1 MVVFSD
7 LEVSVRGAT
16 AEASASQR
24 AALDRDGYAIVSA
37 VVQHHELDAIWRYRA
52 EPTLREH
59 GVLIDN
65 PTSWDT
71 GSPLWALLDERKAYR
86 NREGAQLQT
95 ASTEHFDVLDRAP
108 ELERSLGDGL
118 PKWVA
123 RGQCL
128 KRLHLRYPLGL
139 VSGANESSL
148 PAFGWHI
155 ERGAGHNLRRVA
167 IVHLTDVFPRGG
179 GVAVILGS
187 HRLVRWLRPLLWPRA
202 PYVVGVILAHVLAKL
217 AKWFVPDRVVE
228 VCARAGDAVVLD
240 PFVVHAP
247 SANLSRSIRFTYQI
261 RCES

>member
-1 MVVFSD
+1 MVPWVAEASHAHDLSRVSSRGGYLSKGMVAFSD

-59 GVLIDN
+59 GVLTDN

-123 RGQCL
+123 RAN
-128 KRLHLRYPLGL
+128 
-139 VSGANESSL
+139 VSNGFTCA
-148 PAFGWHI
+148 
-155 ERGAGHNLRRVA
+155 
-167 IVHLTDVFPRGG
+167 T
-179 GVAVILGS
+179 
-187 HRLVRWLRPLLWPRA
+187 RLV
-202 PYVVGVILAHVLAKL
+202 
-217 AKWFVPDRVVE
+217 
-228 VCARAGDAVVLD
+228 
-240 PFVVHAP
+240 
-247 SANLSRSIRFTYQI
+247 
-261 RCES
+261 